1 MCAFGPPMHAL
12 DSGPLGRIGLG
23 WALGVD
29 RMCQSGIGSGWV
41 MMNETRPACHACSA
55 VCTCARHPH
64 VVVVTVTI
72 AIDVVPWAMLHY

>member
-1 MCAFGPPMHAL
+1 MCALGPPVHAL

-41 MMNETRPACHACSA
+41 MMDERDEACLLALQYR
-55 VCTCARHPH
+55 ARLKGGPQ
-64 VVVVTVTI
+64 V
-72 AIDVVPWAMLHY
+72 A

>member
-1 MCAFGPPMHAL
+1 MCALGPPVHAL

-41 MMNETRPACHACSA
+41 MMNETRPACLLCSMYM
-55 VCTCARHPH
+55 CAAPARGRGYRYHC
-64 VVVVTVTI
+64 
-72 AIDVVPWAMLHY
+72 Y